1 MPRAAP
7 SPDPL
12 YGVFADGGWIEP
24 LDQALVAQGVEA
36 GLFGDARPVLLGRYR
51 LQARVGQGGGGVVY
65 RGFDPE
71 LERPVAIKLFRAGG
85 DDTEL
90 ARLRHEGRAIATLH
104 GPDIVEVYD
113 VLEVGRGVAVVMEW
127 IDGTPLDTW
136 LTTPRT
142 PRQIL
147 AAFTGAGRALS
158 AVHRAGWVHR
168 DFKPA
173 NVMMTRDDEPRLVD
187 FGLASP
193 TRSSASWRGTVG
205 RDTDDTDR
213 LTRAGAAPGTP
224 AYMAPEARVGARQ
237 DAACDQYAFCVSLFE
252 ALYGRLP
259 SRESVELP
267 RLPKVPRSVRRA
279 LARGLSSDP
288 LGRYPTMA
296 ALLTAMHPGRRTRWI
311 GVSIAAGV
319 AAAAVAAIPSPETG
333 PCAEGPPSLDSRW
346 PSVREA
352 LVGRQAPHHA
362 TAQLDAALTDYAAR
376 WQATADQACR
386 NREVALARVRCLE
399 VRRDAFVSF
408 VDMLE
413 TADPRALQ
421 AAVTG
426 VERLGTPE
434 HCAAVRMPG
443 LEEWMPERTED
454 TLVAVA
460 LRQRLHDAEAL
471 QYAARYDEALAA
483 FEAVAADAEAAG
495 LVPIAVLAHADRASA
510 LVHGGQVER
519 GVEVLTVAYALARQ
533 HGFDTEASRMAS
545 DLTFSVGYMLGDY
558 EGGVTWGRHAQA
570 LIDRLGLEGDVQARL
585 DGHLGSVEAL
595 AGRYDRAE
603 QHHRRAMAINRRL
616 VEAGDEGMGLGSS
629 LNNLG
634 NLMVLQHR
642 YDEAMSLHR
651 EALEV
656 RLQWLGPTHP
666 HVAVSK
672 CSIAAIHMGRGEW
685 AAARVELEEA
695 LEIWEAAVGPQ
706 HRDLVHPL
714 NNLASVAQKQG
725 RFTEA
730 EALADRSLQLAEA
743 RYGADDPRLAMTH
756 QIRGQ
761 VLADQGRA
769 EEALEAL
776 FKARRMTEAALG
788 PDHDD
793 LALVHFAIGRVY
805 FETERWAEALRYNQ
819 LASEHWSD
827 TGRVHPDRNAA
838 DYRIAAALVQ
848 LSRVEEATTVLRI
861 LDARLG
867 PDAAEA
873 RAEVQRLLRRVSATR
888 R

>member
-12 YGVFADGGWIEP
+12 HGVFADEGWIEP
-24 LDQALVAQGVEA
+24 LDQALVAHGVEA

-65 RGFDPE
+65 RGFDPQ

-127 IDGTPLDTW
+127 IDGTPLDVW

-147 AAFTGAGRALS
+147 AAFIGAGRALA

-205 RDTDDTDR
+205 RDDVDTDR

-252 ALYGRLP
+252 AIYGRLP

-267 RLPKVPRSVRRA
+267 RLPRVPRTVRRA

-288 LGRYPTMA
+288 LRRYPTMA
-296 ALLTAMHPGRRTRWI
+296 ALLVAMRPGRRTRWI

-319 AAAAVAAIPSPETG
+319 VTAAVVVAIPSPQTG
-333 PCAEGPPSLDSRW
+333 PCAEGPPSLGSPW
-346 PSVREA
+346 PAVREA
-352 LVGRQAPHHA
+352 LVSRQAPHEA

-386 NREVALARVRCLE
+386 DDEVAPARVRCLD
-399 VRRDAFVSF
+399 VRRDAFASF
-408 VDMLE
+408 VGMLE
-413 TADPRALQ
+413 TADPRALL

-426 VERLGTPE
+426 VERLAAPE
-434 HCAAVRMPG
+434 QCEDVRVPG

-454 TLVAVA
+454 TLVALA

-483 FEAVAADAEAAG
+483 FEAVAADAEAAR
-495 LVPIAVLAHADRASA
+495 LVPIAVLAHANRASA
-510 LVHGGQVER
+510 LVHGGEVER
-519 GVEVLTVAYALARQ
+519 GVEVLTLAYAQARQ

-545 DLTFSVGYMLGDY
+545 DQTFSVGYMLGDY

-595 AGRYDRAE
+595 AGHYDRAE
-603 QHHRRAMAINRRL
+603 EHHRRAAAINRRVL
-616 VEAGDEGMGLGSS
+616 ETGGGMRLGSS
-629 LNNLG
+629 LSNLG
-634 NLMVLQHR
+634 NLMLLRHR
-642 YDEAMSLHR
+642 YDEAMTLHR
-651 EALEV
+651 EALEI
-656 RLQWLGPTHP
+656 RRQWLGSRHP

-685 AAARVELEEA
+685 EEARVELEQA

-730 EALADRSLQLAEA
+730 EAWADRSLQLAEA

-776 FKARRMTEAALG
+776 FKARRITEAALG

-805 FETERWAEALRYNQ
+805 FDTERWAEALRYNQ
-819 LASEHWSD
+819 LASDHWAD

-838 DYRIAAALVQ
+838 DYRIAVALVE

-873 RAEVQRLLRRVSATR
+873 RAEVERLLRRVSPTR